1 VTQFGAI
8 VADPPWSIAMTG
20 KWNRH
25 RRPDAL
31 PYAAMSLEDI
41 AALPVASL
49 AGDGTH
55 LWLWTTNSH
64 LHEAFHVLEAWS
76 ARYLTTITWIKP
88 SGIGSFFATT
98 TQHCLFGY
106 YGKLRLKERFRP
118 TNQAW
123 VPMPGGHSRKPDH
136 SYRFI
141 ERVSFGP
148 YLELFA
154 RERRFGW
161 TSIGNEIDGVDIRAA
176 LSETDTGGRRE
187 SWSDETNRTSY

>member
-1 VTQFGAI
+1 MTQFGAI

-25 RRPDAL
+25 RRPAAL
-31 PYAAMSLEDI
+31 PYNHMSVEDI

-49 AGDGTH
+49 ASENAH
-55 LWLWTTNSH
+55 VWLWTTNSH
-64 LHEAFHVLEAWS
+64 LRVAFDVLEAWG
-76 ARYLTTITWIKP
+76 ATYLTTITWVKP

-98 TQHCLFGY
+98 TQHLLFGY
-106 YGKLRLKERFRP
+106 YGKCKLKERFLP

-161 TSIGNEIDGVDIRAA
+161 TSIGDAIDGRDIRDA
-176 LSETDTGGRRE
+176 LSETATAHRAEAKVSIG
-187 SWSDETNRTSY
+187 